1 MKESAIEQQMKL
13 VNKVLNMLIKDEF
26 PEIYEIKLED
36 KGYYLDI
43 HILVDGTDEEQEY
56 EIEEAVQNALKYIG
70 DDINYGI
77 SFHVE
82 NWGWEKEN

>member
-1 MKESAIEQQMKL
+1 MNNLTVEEQMRMIKKL
-13 VNKVLNMLIKDEF
+13 LDMFLKSKF
-26 PEIYEIKLED
+26 PEVYDIKLED
-36 KGYYLDI
+36 KGYFLEI